1 MLKIKNKIILIIFI
15 LNSLEPNDQNIL
27 MFMLGFILLILQKPL
42 ELITYG
48 FSVFIFLIGV
58 LLLILNNKQAF
69 YLCVSI
75 SSSI

>member
-1 MLKIKNKIILIIFI
+1 MLKIKNKIILIINN
-15 LNSLEPNDQNIL
+15 LKSLEPNDQNIL

-58 LLLILNNKQAF
+58 LLLIISMFRSYLEDKQDGQ
-69 YLCVSI
+69 
-75 SSSI
+75 